1 MKVILTRL
9 SPLSRK
15 RSLMYLATIFCVF
28 SPYTYQRCK
37 SRACS
42 HRVEKKISFLFLA
55 YWTALFNAF
64 RRKPSLGTSD
74 IRFRHISSTDKE
86 VLGYYHNTQTIH
98 DKSSSS
104 WISTPLI
111 PWKYHVLLINYYFI
125 HIIQKNNMSRIR
137 LDWFYTAKKGK
148 PLKINRLKKWKLKP
162 KPINVEVFIRRTK
175 LNSILDPPKLIK
187 VTPFVGSDVGLQS
200 TVSDSNF
207 SGPLNFRLKQTDRT
221 CWTIQTHET
230 NSTDP
235 VVELFMNFTH

>member
-15 RSLMYLATIFCVF
+15 RSHMYLATIFCVF
-28 SPYTYQRCK
+28 SPCFILINVAKAELVVTE
-37 SRACS
+37 SRK
-42 HRVEKKISFLFLA
+42 RLVFFFLA

-86 VLGYYHNTQTIH
+86 VLGYYLNSQTIH
-98 DKSSSS
+98 DKSSSPS

-137 LDWFYTAKKGK
+137 LDWFYTAKKG
-148 PLKINRLKKWKLKP
+148 
-162 KPINVEVFIRRTK
+162 NV
-175 LNSILDPPKLIK
+175 LSQ
-187 VTPFVGSDVGLQS
+187 FVIIIALC
-200 TVSDSNF
+200 N
-207 SGPLNFRLKQTDRT
+207 T
-221 CWTIQTHET
+221 CR
-230 NSTDP
+230 D
-235 VVELFMNFTH
+235 L